1 MNRLQGV
8 VLSMTLLCALVVVG
22 GRSWLNTNGHVL
34 YAFQGNLAGAPAR
47 RGQIQALAYMLQNR
61 SSRTVTLRSI
71 SVHIPNHVH
80 LVKVG
85 AAPARTLDFF
95 IFPRWPKSGLQSL
108 RGFHI
113 KPGEYTTIVLG
124 VRADAPGVYLV
135 MPVSIEA
142 DFPFAVGS
150 VSVDVTNTEGRAL
163 CVDASPSTCAQAANA
178 DLLSVN

>member
-1 MNRLQGV
+1 
-8 VLSMTLLCALVVVG
+8 
-22 GRSWLNTNGHVL
+22 
-34 YAFQGNLAGAPAR
+34 
-47 RGQIQALAYMLQNR
+47 MLQNR

-80 LVKVG
+80 LVKI
-85 AAPARTLDFF
+85 AASSAHAASFF
-95 IFPRWPKSGLQSL
+95 IFPKWPNRGLQSL
-108 RGFHI
+108 EGFQL
-113 KPGEYTTIVLG
+113 KPGEYVSIILG